1 MFGPVNRM
9 LGNMSVRL
17 KLTLAF
23 ALVLL
28 LTLLIT
34 LSGWRALDDAIL
46 RSEKLQ
52 EIARLNDIGKD
63 LRAERITFR
72 VLNDAHSKAQIELS
86 LKALQELLT
95 AMPDRYAASEDRQ
108 MIAGKLQTVQRFT
121 LDFAQL
127 QQAVALRQTR
137 QQAMQGAEQRLAEL
151 VDEVAD
157 QALENM
163 RSESQLASQ
172 SQVLNLAEALA
183 RHVEVANQ
191 QSLVPAYTFAPLE
204 QFASVG
210 QAALD
215 ASRQTFEQLAHLMQ
229 THGLAASTRENL
241 RAALSRYQ
249 DSLDQYRRA
258 AIAVESVQGT
268 LEQLG
273 IELRDASRKLSD
285 RQIEQRDAEAV
296 QAQSVLTAE
305 ATLALLF
312 GSLAAWLIS
321 LQITA
326 PLKQTLAQAARIA
339 QGDLQLT
346 ETVQRRDEMGQL
358 QNSMQ
363 AMTLS
368 LRELIGGIG
377 EGSTRL
383 SSAVEQL
390 AAVSEQTKVRIA
402 QQKDETDQVATAMNQ
417 MSATVHEVAQNAEQ
431 ASQAAT
437 TADQQA
443 QLGDQ
448 VVGEAVEQIEQLARQ
463 MDHSIDAMHQLAGE
477 SQRIGSILDVIKS
490 VSEQTNLLALNAAIE
505 AARAGEAGRGF
516 AVVADEV
523 RGLAQRTQQS
533 TEEIEQLIGNLHDG
547 TDQVTRLLDSSK
559 ILTRDSVELSRRV
572 GDALGQITRTV
583 SNIQGMNQQI
593 ATASEEQ
600 SAVAEEINR
609 SVINV
614 REVSDQTSTTSEE
627 TAASSVELA
636 RLGRQLQT
644 LVGRFNL

>member
-34 LSGWRALDDAIL
+34 FSGWRALDDAIL

-72 VLNDAHSKAQIELS
+72 VLNDAQSKTQLEQS
-86 LKALQELLT
+86 LRVLHELLA
-95 AMPDRYAASEDRQ
+95 AMLDRYDEPEDRQ
-108 MIAGKLQTVQRFT
+108 MIAAMLQTVQRFRQA
-121 LDFAQL
+121 FEQL
-127 QQAVALRQTR
+127 QQAVALRQAR
-137 QQAMQGAEQRLAEL
+137 QQAMQGAEQNLAEL
-151 VDEVAD
+151 VDEVEN
-157 QALENM
+157 QALQ
-163 RSESQLASQ
+163 SSQDR
-172 SQVLNLAEALA
+172 VLNLTQALA
-183 RHVEVANQ
+183 RQIEVANQ
-191 QSLVPAYTFAPLE
+191 QSLVPAYTFAPVE
-204 QFASVG
+204 QFAGVG
-210 QAALD
+210 QVALD
-215 ASRQTFEQLAHLMQ
+215 NAKQALAQLLQILEPSGHNEPSL
-229 THGLAASTRENL
+229 GS
-241 RAALSRYQ
+241 ALSRYQ
-249 DSLDQYRRA
+249 DSLDQFRRA
-258 AIAVESVQGT
+258 AIAVETTQNA

-273 IELRDASRKLSD
+273 IELRDASAKLSEKQIEKRD
-285 RQIEQRDAEAV
+285 FEAVEAQAVLTSEALLALVLGMLAAGLITRQI
-296 QAQSVLTAE
+296 T
-305 ATLALLF
+305 T
-312 GSLAAWLIS
+312 
-321 LQITA
+321 
-326 PLKQTLAQAARIA
+326 PLKQTLALAARIA
-339 QGDLQLT
+339 KGDLQLT
-346 ETVQRRDEMGQL
+346 ETVQRRDELGQL

-368 LRELIGGIG
+368 LRELIGGIDQG
-377 EGSTRL
+377 IGQL
-383 SSAVEQL
+383 SAAVEQL
-390 AAVSEQTKVRIA
+390 AEVSEQTKVRVA

-431 ASQAAT
+431 ASLAT
-437 TADQQA
+437 TAADEQA

-448 VVGEAVEQIEQLARQ
+448 VVAEAVEQIEQLARQ
-463 MDHSIDAMHQLAGE
+463 VDHSIDAMHQLAGE
-477 SQRIGSILDVIKS
+477 SLRIGSILDVIKS

-523 RGLAQRTQQS
+523 RGLAQRTQHS
-533 TEEIEQLIGNLHDG
+533 TEEIELLIGNLHDG

-559 ILTRDSVELSRRV
+559 SLSHDSVELSRKA
-572 GDALGQITRTV
+572 GDALGQITRMV

-614 REVSDQTSTTSEE
+614 REVSDQTSTASEE

-644 LVGRFNL
+644 LVGRFSL

>member
-34 LSGWRALDDAIL
+34 FSGWRALDDAIL

-72 VLNDAHSKAQIELS
+72 VLNDAQSKTQLEQS
-86 LKALQELLT
+86 LTVLHELLA
-95 AMPDRYAASEDRQ
+95 AMLDRYDEPEDRQ
-108 MIAGKLQTVQRFT
+108 MIAAMLQTVQRFRQA
-121 LDFAQL
+121 FEQL
-127 QQAVALRQTR
+127 QQAVALRQAR
-137 QQAMQGAEQRLAEL
+137 QQAMQGAEQHLAEL
-151 VDEVAD
+151 VDEVEN
-157 QALENM
+157 QALQ
-163 RSESQLASQ
+163 SSQDR
-172 SQVLNLAEALA
+172 VLNLTQALA
-183 RHVEVANQ
+183 RQIEVANQ
-191 QSLVPAYTFAPLE
+191 QSLVPAYTFAPVE
-204 QFASVG
+204 QFAGVG
-210 QAALD
+210 QVALD
-215 ASRQTFEQLAHLMQ
+215 NAKQALAQLLQILEPSGHNEPSL
-229 THGLAASTRENL
+229 GS
-241 RAALSRYQ
+241 ALSRYQ
-249 DSLDQYRRA
+249 DSLDQFRRA
-258 AIAVESVQGT
+258 AIAVETTQNA

-273 IELRDASRKLSD
+273 IELRDASAKLSEKQIEKRD
-285 RQIEQRDAEAV
+285 FEAVEAQAVLTSEALLALVLGMLAAGLITRQI
-296 QAQSVLTAE
+296 T
-305 ATLALLF
+305 T
-312 GSLAAWLIS
+312 
-321 LQITA
+321 
-326 PLKQTLAQAARIA
+326 PLKQTLALAARIA
-339 QGDLQLT
+339 KGDLQLT
-346 ETVQRRDEMGQL
+346 ETVQRRDELGQL

-368 LRELIGGIG
+368 LRELIGGIDQG
-377 EGSTRL
+377 IGQL
-383 SSAVEQL
+383 SAAVEQL
-390 AAVSEQTKVRIA
+390 AEVSEQTKVRVA

-431 ASQAAT
+431 ASLAT
-437 TADQQA
+437 TAADEQA

-448 VVGEAVEQIEQLARQ
+448 VVAEAVEQIEQLARQ
-463 MDHSIDAMHQLAGE
+463 VDHSIDAMHQLAGE
-477 SQRIGSILDVIKS
+477 SLRIGSILDVIKS

-523 RGLAQRTQQS
+523 RGLAQRTQHS
-533 TEEIEQLIGNLHDG
+533 TEEIELLIGNLHDG

-559 ILTRDSVELSRRV
+559 SLSHDSVELSRKA
-572 GDALGQITRTV
+572 GDALGQITRMV

-614 REVSDQTSTTSEE
+614 REVSDQTSTASEE

-644 LVGRFNL
+644 LVGRFSL